1 MKKIIAAVLV
11 AAMMLTMSGCSAVFD
26 AMKSGV
32 SEIADGY
39 AGEFKNSVTLSGEVA
54 EEEVSPADGKKIT
67 SVVLNGA
74 SFNAINGGT
83 AFIKIIPSAENRVE
97 IKYQSDIKD
106 HGFAITA
113 KNGELKISTDREIH
127 FRTECFEV
135 TVYANCD
142 SVSING
148 GIELLMDGVSTES
161 LEIDV
166 QGAVKAQIADAHA
179 DSMSIKVDGAGEF
192 DINGDVDTFSAE
204 FNGAG
209 ELRAKELIC
218 KDASISISGAGDV
231 EISCSGTL
239 STDISGVG
247 NVGYYGSPTLSL
259 NNSGAAAVTQK
270 STDIYRK

>member
-11 AAMMLTMSGCSAVFD
+11 AAMLLTVSGCSAVID
-26 AMKSGV
+26 TLRNGV

-54 EEEVSPADGKKIT
+54 EEKVSPADGKKIT

-74 SFNAINGGT
+74 SFNAVNGGT

-106 HGFAITA
+106 HGFAVTA
-113 KNGELKISTDREIH
+113 KNGELKISTDRVIH

-142 SVSING
+142 SVSISG
-148 GIELLMDGVSTES
+148 GIELIMDGVSTTS

-231 EISCSGTL
+231 EISCTGTL

-247 NVGYYGSPTLSL
+247 SVGYYGSPTLSL

-270 STDIYRK
+270 SADIYRK